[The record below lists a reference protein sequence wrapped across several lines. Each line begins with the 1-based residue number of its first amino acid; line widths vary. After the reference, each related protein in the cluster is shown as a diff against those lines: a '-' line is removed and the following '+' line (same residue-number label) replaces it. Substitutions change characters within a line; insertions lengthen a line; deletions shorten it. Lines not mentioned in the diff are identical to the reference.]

1 MTRFGGIS
9 FVLCF
14 LFCFFVGKSC
24 SIFIC
29 HVLGVN
35 DRIMLDMQVFCFFL
49 HFCARFRMFIVN
61 GCHDFLGEMPL
72 LVDSFGN
79 LAIHHTN
86 LELVLAQ
93 ETNIPIVVLQRPK
106 KHQ

>member
-1 MTRFGGIS
+1 
-9 FVLCF
+9 
-14 LFCFFVGKSC
+14 
-24 SIFIC
+24 
-29 HVLGVN
+29 
-35 DRIMLDMQVFCFFL
+35 
-49 HFCARFRMFIVN
+49 MFIVN

-72 LVDSFGN
+72 LVESFGN